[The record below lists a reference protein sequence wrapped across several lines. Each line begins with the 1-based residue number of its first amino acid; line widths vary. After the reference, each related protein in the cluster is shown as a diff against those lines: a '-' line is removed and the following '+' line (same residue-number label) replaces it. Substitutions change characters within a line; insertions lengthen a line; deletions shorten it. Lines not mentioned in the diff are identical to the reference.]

1 MNRSGFKH
9 EDEIAV
15 SSAGLKIGE
24 VSRLSGVGIETIRFY
39 ERGGLLDRPAR
50 TYSGYRI
57 YDGSVLERLD
67 FIRKAQLLGFALQE
81 IRELIDH
88 KRKGENPCADVR
100 SVVRSRLT
108 ELNARIE
115 QMLAYRDELASALED
130 WEEKGETEGH
140 VCGLIEGT
148 EIEHGID
155 RSRHLIK

>member
-1 MNRSGFKH
+1 MNRSGLKH
-9 EDEIAV
+9 EDEITV

-155 RSRHLIK
+155 RSRHMIK

>member
-15 SSAGLKIGE
+15 SNAGLKIGE

>member
-9 EDEIAV
+9 ENEIAV

-155 RSRHLIK
+155 RSRHMIK

>member
-9 EDEIAV
+9 ENEIAV

>member
-1 MNRSGFKH
+1 MNRIGLKH

-15 SSAGLKIGE
+15 SSTGLKIGE

>member
-155 RSRHLIK
+155 RSRHMIK